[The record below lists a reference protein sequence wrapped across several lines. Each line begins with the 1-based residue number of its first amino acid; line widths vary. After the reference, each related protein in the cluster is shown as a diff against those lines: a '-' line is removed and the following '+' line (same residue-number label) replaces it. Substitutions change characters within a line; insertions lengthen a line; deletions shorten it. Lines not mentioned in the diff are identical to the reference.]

1 MEDDDYVGSDEEFY
15 TSDQEDD
22 YSNEGPENEDYD
34 TPCIP
39 PKGTT
44 TKVVHL
50 LPQFILFDHSKKN
63 LILFEFGVK
72 LLLGCKYC
80 FAYTG

>member
-1 MEDDDYVGSDEEFY
+1 MKDDDYVGSDEEFY

-44 TKVVHL
+44 TKVFHL
-50 LPQFILFDHSKKN
+50 LP
-63 LILFEFGVK
+63 
-72 LLLGCKYC
+72 
-80 FAYTG
+80 